1 MPLAP
6 RIVVVRHGQTEWSAS
21 GRHTS
26 HTDLGLT
33 EEGRSRARELG
44 PALASGE
51 FARVFTSPLKRARET
66 CAIAGFG
73 DRAEVRDELHE
84 WDYGEYEGLT
94 TPEIRARRADWSL
107 WRDGCPGGESP
118 DQVGAR
124 ADRLL
129 LDLERIEGDVLAF
142 AHGHILRVLA
152 ARWLE
157 CPVAGGARLALS
169 AGAISILGYERETHV
184 LRRWNVVP
192 GRVL

>member
-33 EEGRSRARELG
+33 EEGSRRARELG

-94 TPEIRARRADWSL
+94 TPEIRAHRADWSL
-107 WRDGCPGGESP
+107 WRHGCPGGESP

-129 LDLERIEGDVLAF
+129 AELERVAGDVLAF

-157 CPVAGGARLALS
+157 WPVAGGARLALS